1 MNCGNESVCQRIKTI
16 VYEANNYVDLIYS
29 APCIHTRNMLMYQL
43 KTKLNEIDF
52 LTNMLCCDVKQG
64 SVSSVAL
71 QLQNQQNEQYKYNQ
85 QNEQYHQNEP
95 YQQNEQYQQNEPY
108 KQKWQNQQKG
118 QNQYN
123 EHNQHFGHNQ
133 HNEENKQTQQNKQNS
148 QNKQSIQNK
157 QNKQNKQ
164 NNKNE
169 ENKQNSKNVQDK
181 QKSQNEIEF
190 TIQELARFNGKNGNP
205 AYVAVNN
212 IVYDVTNNAAWAA
225 ASHFGLVAGKDLTSE
240 FASCHAGQTILSKL
254 KVIGK
259 LI

>member
-1 MNCGNESVCQRIKTI
+1 MNCGNEAVCQRIKTI

-43 KTKLNEIDF
+43 KTKLNEIEF
-52 LTNMLCCDVKQG
+52 LTNMLCCDIKHESVLPLALKQ
-64 SVSSVAL
+64 
-71 QLQNQQNEQYKYNQ
+71 QNQK
-85 QNEQYHQNEP
+85 
-95 YQQNEQYQQNEPY
+95 NEQYQQNETY
-108 KQKWQNQQKG
+108 QQKWQNQQKG

-157 QNKQNKQ
+157 QNKQN
-164 NNKNE
+164 NKNE
-169 ENKQNSKNVQDK
+169 ENKQNS
-181 QKSQNEIEF
+181 QNEGEF
-190 TIQELARFNGKNGNP
+190 TIQELAGFNGKNGNP

-240 FASCHAGQTILSKL
+240 FASCHAGQNILSKL

>member
-1 MNCGNESVCQRIKTI
+1 MNCSNEPVCQRIKTI

-64 SVSSVAL
+64 MVPSVAL
-71 QLQNQQNEQYKYNQ
+71 QLQNEQYQQDEQYKYNQ
-85 QNEQYHQNEP
+85 QNEQY
-95 YQQNEQYQQNEPY
+95 
-108 KQKWQNQQKG
+108 QQKG

-123 EHNQHFGHNQ
+123 EHNQHYGNNQ
-133 HNEENKQTQQNKQNS
+133 HNEETKQNKQNS
-148 QNKQSIQNK
+148 QNEQNI

-240 FASCHAGQTILSKL
+240 FVSCHAGQTILSKL
-254 KVIGK
+254 KVVGK